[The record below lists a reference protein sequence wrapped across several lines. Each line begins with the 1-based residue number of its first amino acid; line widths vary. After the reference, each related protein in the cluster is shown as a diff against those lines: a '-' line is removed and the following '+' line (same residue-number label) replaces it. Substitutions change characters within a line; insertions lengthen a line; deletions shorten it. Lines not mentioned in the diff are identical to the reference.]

1 MQCLIR
7 SYSSSGEGEEHKHCT
22 DMKGQRLQRL
32 SPKEFDP
39 ALLEKLTRE
48 GKVYI
53 DLSGVINKDAYM
65 REVLDYVRAID
76 GYASEKW
83 LKAIDDLWKGI
94 VGAKCFEGC
103 LSMKRGL
110 QAGHMNHY
118 AVTNLVCRLQ
128 NLGVYRRDVP
138 MQTLH
143 LTLEQ
148 TDKRN
153 KYYCSS
159 GNYCLTP
166 EARTLLKELLRRV

>member
-1 MQCLIR
+1 
-7 SYSSSGEGEEHKHCT
+7 
-22 DMKGQRLQRL
+22 
-32 SPKEFDP
+32 
-39 ALLEKLTRE
+39 
-48 GKVYI
+48 
-53 DLSGVINKDAYM
+53 M

-83 LKAIDDLWKGI
+83 LKAIDDLWKEI